1 MVICLHPA
9 FELRYE
15 LKIRIYLGFSY
26 LNKFSD
32 SGSLPVSSI
41 NGRVWFAFRSCLG
54 STLIREVHLKMFE
67 LAFW

>member
-41 NGRVWFAFRSCLG
+41 NGRVWFAFRSLSWIYTNSRG
-54 STLIREVHLKMFE
+54 ASENV
-67 LAFW
+67 